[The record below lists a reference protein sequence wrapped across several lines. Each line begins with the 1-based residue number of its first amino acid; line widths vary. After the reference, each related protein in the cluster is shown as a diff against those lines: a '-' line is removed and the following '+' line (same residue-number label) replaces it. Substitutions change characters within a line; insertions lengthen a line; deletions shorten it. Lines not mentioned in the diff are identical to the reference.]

1 MTWRQVPCLL
11 WFSAQRQGPGQ
22 DGVDWA
28 GRRQRRQRGDRE
40 DLCLRPTLSRAGQ
53 VGKGGPRA
61 GSPQAGRKAESEEV
75 VSEEERETGAGLPDT
90 GKFSWRSPGPVPS
103 GRKAAGLECG
113 SCGGLPRHA
122 WEIHRAGFKDL
133 PPPQALARSPRMAG
147 STCPPLAETPLLPTG
162 HAAPTPAIITHP
174 DPPASSCTFPVDLT
188 PLQTQK

>member
-75 VSEEERETGAGLPDT
+75 VSEEERETGAGMPDT
-90 GKFSWRSPGPVPS
+90 GKFSWGSPGPVPS

-133 PPPQALARSPRMAG
+133 PLPQALARSPRMAG
-147 STCPPLAETPLLPTG
+147 CPCPPPGRDTPSP
-162 HAAPTPAIITHP
+162 HRPCCPHPCHHHPPRPAGLQLYL
-174 DPPASSCTFPVDLT
+174 SC
-188 PLQTQK
+188 